1 MKKKLFMLI
10 STLLVSTITVF
21 AQLSEISCSDFETPE
36 DQSTWTILN
45 GSEVNQWVFNTA
57 ANGDGTSLYISNDPN
72 SPTPPYEYYS
82 RSYVVDGEVI
92 SLHANVWAYK
102 DFKFPD
108 CDEGFILSF
117 DWRCFGENAPEQN
130 DFMWVYIGYPENVA
144 AGEFGGHRSL
154 RRLTNPLNPNKP
166 LRFNGQRE
174 WQHFETALPID
185 ENDSIIYSGH
195 SIRLY
200 FFWHNDN
207 MDEGS
212 FPAAVDNVCVHTPCS
227 YEPPVVDAIN
237 DSHAIGQGESLTL
250 YPNPTTGIVTLQLTP
265 ETCTLAPEIQIFD
278 IYGQLIQV
286 MPVNGENPQIDLSS
300 CSAGVY
306 LVKLVN
312 NGNVVGMQKVV
323 RN

>member
-21 AQLSEISCSDFETPE
+21 AQLSEISCSDFETIE

-45 GSEVNQWVFNTA
+45 GSEPNQWVFGTA
-57 ANGDGTSLYISNDPN
+57 TNDGTALYISNSPD
-72 SPTPPYEYYS
+72 SPTPPNEYYS

-102 DFKFPD
+102 DFKLPD

-117 DWRCFGENAPEQN
+117 DWRCYGEDAQENL
-130 DFMWVYIGYPENVA
+130 DFMRVFIGIPVDIEI
-144 AGEFGGHRSL
+144 GQWQSPSG
-154 RRLTNPLNPNKP
+154 LTRIKNPLTDNF
-166 LRFNGQRE
+166 RFSRSDT
-174 WQHFETALPID
+174 WQHFETTLPVD
-185 ENDSIIYSGH
+185 ENDSTIYSGH
-195 SIRLY
+195 AIRLY
-200 FFWHNDN
+200 FHWRNDN
-207 MDEGS
+207 LDEGRL
-212 FPAAVDNVCVHTPCS
+212 PAAIDNVCIHTPCS

-250 YPNPTTGIVTLQLTP
+250 YPNPTTGIVTLRLSP
-265 ETCTLAPEIQIFD
+265 EACSQSPEIQIFD

-286 MPVNGENPQIDLSS
+286 IPVNGENPQIDLSS
-300 CSAGVY
+300 CSSGVY
-306 LVKLVN
+306 MVKLVN
-312 NGNVVGMQKVV
+312 NGNVIGMQKVV